1 MTLEQK
7 TEWLRNASAE
17 DLIEQLRGT
26 VVAMMSDH
34 IPTAIE
40 ANEDYRL
47 TKDELIRRIGGIS
60 VSE

>member
-34 IPTAIE
+34 IPTVIE

-47 TKDELIRRIGGIS
+47 TKAELIRRMGGIS
-60 VSE
+60 E

>member
-26 VVAMMSDH
+26 VVAMMSAH
-34 IPTAIE
+34 IPTVIE

-47 TKDELIRRIGGIS
+47 TKDELIRRMGGIS
-60 VSE
+60 E